1 VILVDTTVLVAA
13 FAGQASLQPV
23 YRRVLI
29 ERHRLVTSTLVL
41 YEWLRGPR
49 QPDELA
55 AVHFAFPPAKT
66 ITFGLEEAARA
77 AELYRTV
84 SKPRRRETDL
94 AIAATAMVWEADL
107 WTLNPSDFRD
117 VPGLRLFNPSVI

>member
-49 QPDELA
+49 NTDELA
-55 AVHFAFPPAKT
+55 AVRFAFPPAKT
-66 ITFGLEEAARA
+66 LSFGLEEAARA

-84 SKPRRRETDL
+84 SQPRRRETDL
-94 AIAATAMVWEADL
+94 AIAATALVWEADL
-107 WTLNPSDFRD
+107 WTLNPGDFRD
-117 VPGLRLFNPSVI
+117 LPGLKLFTPSAK